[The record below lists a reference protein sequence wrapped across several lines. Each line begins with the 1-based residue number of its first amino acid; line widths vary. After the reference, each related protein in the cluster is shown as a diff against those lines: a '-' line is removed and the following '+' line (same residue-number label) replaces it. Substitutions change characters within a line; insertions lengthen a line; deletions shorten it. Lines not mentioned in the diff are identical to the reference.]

1 VHVRWLEVV
10 AFRNHASLSF
20 APDRGLN
27 VLSGRNGHG
36 KTSLLEAVHLLLTGR
51 SFRTAHAAECVA
63 WGAAEA
69 VVTGEVEHG
78 PQSRTVRVTV
88 AAHAGV
94 SLGAGLCPWARVVTF
109 TAADLALVGG
119 PPLVRR
125 AYLDGA
131 ATKLWPAHA
140 EVCRRY
146 RLVLYQRA
154 RLLGRLAGRAD
165 GDGLLAPWD
174 EQAARLGSEIMHRR
188 IETLAALAPDVR
200 AAWRALAADEQDLEL
215 GYVPQTEPGPGREE
229 TRGRLLERLQARRR
243 AEMARGVT
251 LVGPHRDDL
260 AIRLGG
266 MDARSYA
273 SRGGQRTITVTL
285 RLAEAAATRRRQA
298 TPPVLL
304 LDDGLS
310 ELDAGARGRLLGW
323 LGEAGQVLL
332 STTDG
337 VPLDSGSGMMW
348 AVEPGAVAA
357 QTADAVVMAGGVQ

>member
-51 SFRTAHAAECVA
+51 SFRTPHLVECVA

-69 VVTGEVEHG
+69 VVAGEVEHG
-78 PQSRTVRVTV
+78 PQSRAVRVTV
-88 AAHAGV
+88 AAHGGV
-94 SLGAGLCPWARVVTF
+94 GLGPGLCPWARVVTF
-109 TAADLALVGG
+109 SAVDLALVSGA
-119 PPLVRR
+119 PAVRR

-131 ATKLWPAHA
+131 AAKLWPAHA

-165 GDGLLAPWD
+165 ADGLLAPWD
-174 EQAARLGSEIMHRR
+174 EQVARLGSEIVHRR
-188 IETLAALAPDVR
+188 IETLAAVAPDVG
-200 AAWRALAADEQDLEL
+200 AVWQALGADAPALEL
-215 GYVPQTEPGPGREE
+215 GYLPETEPGDSREQ
-229 TRGRLLERLQARRR
+229 TQARLAERLQARRR
-243 AEMARGVT
+243 AEVARGVT

-260 AIRLGG
+260 AIRLDGK
-266 MDARSYA
+266 DARSYA
-273 SRGGQRTITVTL
+273 SRGAQRIITVTL
-285 RLAEAAATRRRQA
+285 RLAEAAAIRRRQA

-310 ELDAGARGRLLGW
+310 ELDAVARARLVGW

-337 VPLDSGSGMMW
+337 AALQASTGMAW

-357 QTADAVVMAGGVQ
+357 PEAVLIAGGVG